1 MGTII
6 LSTQPTSI
14 IPQGNFLILLP
25 PQFCFQSVSNHHLTL
40 PAMLL
45 QSNSLGHWQP
55 LTPGIP
61 YFTVFSFGLW
71 LQSLKG
77 SSVFNVFLLQS
88 ICIWYT
94 ELSTQILN
102 SSNHHPCQRLPNPK
116 EKSLFSLLEIQGL
129 EKSNLHSFAGP
140 SPQRSHHSMH
150 QYRGPAFQHMRH
162 LFSHQ
167 FNFFYLAQP
176 EDCAGYTGCPLKFHY
191 SMLSMGATSVK

>member
-1 MGTII
+1 
-6 LSTQPTSI
+6 
-14 IPQGNFLILLP
+14 
-25 PQFCFQSVSNHHLTL
+25 
-40 PAMLL
+40 MLL
-45 QSNSLGHWQP
+45 QSNSLLAIDSPWRLNSILHH
-55 LTPGIP
+55 
-61 YFTVFSFGLW
+61 FSFGLW

-88 ICIWYT
+88 MLLIVARIIYPKYK
-94 ELSTQILN
+94 SHQITTLVK
-102 SSNHHPCQRLPNPK
+102 RLPNPK

-150 QYRGPAFQHMRH
+150 QYRWTSLSAHEAL

-167 FNFFYLAQP
+167 FNFFILLSLECTMLANTEVYP
-176 EDCAGYTGCPLKFHY
+176 KLPHY